1 MGDDRP
7 AVYREGTNIIYR
19 ASALGEC
26 ARALLAVYDGVK
38 PRRKAAMTELLEL
51 TAEEGNLHE
60 TGVVTMLQKKMG
72 YELIESQSEVEIP
85 VVPGVL
91 IRGHTDAR
99 MFYER
104 PLLIEVKSK
113 SDKQFE
119 IWMKLKWE
127 AFENHAAQ
135 VTAYMRAFPDHDVV
149 FVVKRRSDGKTDMTY
164 LLADQPPMDWNRIR
178 AKILTVEVARRNGT
192 TPACDLAANRRWMCP
207 MWFLHDEP
215 DVESLDMTADMKVIA
230 EELLKRRGPIKAI
243 EAEGKDAEKE
253 RKEIDGQ
260 LMNLLGDADRFE
272 TDGWVVTRTGS
283 STPKWDEE
291 GLKAEYGDGVTKYRV
306 SKRYEYLNVREKKG
320 QK

>member
-26 ARALLAVYDGVK
+26 ARALLAAYDGVK
-38 PRRKAAMTELLEL
+38 PRRRAAMTELLEM

-60 TGVVTMLQKKMG
+60 MGVISMLEKKMG
-72 YELIESQSEVEIP
+72 YELVEPQSEVEIP

-113 SDKQFE
+113 SDKQYE
-119 IWMKLKWE
+119 AWMKYRWE

-135 VTAYMRAFPDHDVV
+135 LTAYMRAFPDHDTV
-149 FVVKRRSDGKTDMTY
+149 FVVKRRSDGKTDMNY
-164 LLADQPPMDWNRIR
+164 LLAGEPPMDWNRIR

-207 MWFLHDEP
+207 MWFLHDEA
-215 DVESLDMTADMKVIA
+215 DIESLEMTKDMKVIA
-230 EELLKRRGPIKAI
+230 EELLGRRAPIKGV
-243 EAEGKDAEKE
+243 EMEGKEAEKE
-253 RKEIDGQ
+253 RKDIDAQ

-272 TDGWVVTRTGS
+272 TDKWIVTRTGGS
-283 STPKWDEE
+283 QPKWDEE
-291 GLKAEYGDGVTKYRV
+291 GLKAEYGDGVTKYRT
-306 SKRYEYLNVREKKG
+306 SSRFEYLLVKEKKG